1 MLKTAVALS
10 IILGFL
16 SQEFLGLASGGLVS
30 AGYLAFYF
38 NQPYRII
45 STLALTIIVFLA
57 VKGLE
62 QILFIYGRRRFA
74 CCVLLGI
81 IFAWILNEV
90 IVSSNFISQDLRIIG
105 YVVPGLIA
113 NDMLKQGICKTLV
126 VLLIIGISIV
136 LLHLAGAF

>member
-10 IILGFL
+10 IILGFM

-45 STLALTIIVFLA
+45 STLVLAIIVYFS
-57 VKGLE
+57 VKLLE
-62 QILFIYGRRRFA
+62 QFLFIYGRRRFA

-81 IFAWILNEV
+81 IYAWLLSFV
-90 IVSSNFISQDLRIIG
+90 ASDLRAIG
-105 YVVPGLIA
+105 YIVPGLIA
-113 NDMLKQGICKTLV
+113 NDMLKQGIFKTV
-126 VLLIIGISIV
+126 AVLLIIGISIT
-136 LLHLAGAF
+136 LLHLAGVF

>member
-10 IILGFL
+10 VILGFL

-30 AGYLAFYF
+30 AGYLAFFF

-45 STLALTIIVFLA
+45 STLALAIIVFLS

-62 QILFIYGRRRFA
+62 QLLFIYGRRRFA

-90 IVSSNFISQDLRIIG
+90 IVSNIFISKDLRIIG

-113 NDMLKQGICKTLV
+113 NDMLKQGVFKTLA
-126 VLLIIGISIV
+126 VLLIVAISIV

>member
-1 MLKTAVALS
+1 MLKIAVALS

-30 AGYLAFYF
+30 AGYLAFFF

-45 STLALTIIVFLA
+45 STIGMAILVYIT
-57 VKGLE
+57 VKILE
-62 QILFIYGRRRFA
+62 QFLFIYGRRRFA
-74 CCVLLGI
+74 CTVILGI
-81 IFAWILNEV
+81 IYAWILNEV
-90 IVSSNFISQDLRIIG
+90 LVHTSFIGEDIRIIG

-113 NDMLKQGICKTLV
+113 NDMLKQGLFKTLA
-126 VLLIIGISIV
+126 VLLIIAISIV

>member
-45 STLALTIIVFLA
+45 STLALAIIVFLA

-62 QILFIYGRRRFA
+62 QVLFIYGRRRFA

-90 IVSSNFISQDLRIIG
+90 IVSSNFVSQDLRIIG

-113 NDMLKQGICKTLV
+113 NDMLKQGICKTHV

>member
-45 STLALTIIVFLA
+45 STLVLAIIVFLA

-62 QILFIYGRRRFA
+62 QVLFIYGRRRFA

-90 IVSSNFISQDLRIIG
+90 IVSINFVYQDLRIVG

-113 NDMLKQGICKTLV
+113 NDMLKQGILKTLA

-136 LLHLAGAF
+136 LLHLVGAF

>member
-1 MLKTAVALS
+1 MLKTAIALS
-10 IILGFL
+10 IILGFV

-45 STLALTIIVFLA
+45 ATLALA
-57 VKGLE
+57 VLVYFTVKLLE
-62 QILFIYGRRRFA
+62 QFIFIYGRRRFA
-74 CCVLLGI
+74 CAVLLGI
-81 IFAWILNEV
+81 IFSWLLNEV
-90 IVSSNFISQDLRIIG
+90 IITSNVVGVDVRIIG

-113 NDMLKQGICKTLV
+113 NDMLKQGVLKTLAM
-126 VLLIIGISIV
+126 LLIIGISIV

>member
-1 MLKTAVALS
+1 MLKTAIALS

-30 AGYLAFYF
+30 AGYLAYYF
-38 NQPYRII
+38 NSPYRII
-45 STLALTIIVFLA
+45 STLALA
-57 VKGLE
+57 VAVYFSVKLLE
-62 QILFIYGRRRFA
+62 QFLFIYGRRRFA
-74 CCVLLGI
+74 LCVLLGI
-81 IFAWILNEV
+81 LYAWILSKGSFFN
-90 IVSSNFISQDLRIIG
+90 IDLRAIG

-113 NDMLKQGICKTLV
+113 NDMLKQGIFKTLM

>member
-38 NQPYRII
+38 NQPYRIV
-45 STLALTIIVFLA
+45 STLALAIVVYFT
-57 VKGLE
+57 VKLLE
-62 QILFIYGRRRFA
+62 HFLFIYGRRRFA

-81 IFAWILNEV
+81 IYACLL
-90 IVSSNFISQDLRIIG
+90 SSVAGDLRAIG
-105 YVVPGLIA
+105 YIVPGLIA
-113 NDMLKQGICKTLV
+113 NDMLKQGIFKTLV

-136 LLHLAGAF
+136 LLHLAGVF

>member
-45 STLALTIIVFLA
+45 STLALAIIVFLA

-62 QILFIYGRRRFA
+62 QVLFIYGRRRFA

-90 IVSSNFISQDLRIIG
+90 IVSSNFVSQDLRIIG

>member
-10 IILGFL
+10 IILGFM

-45 STLALTIIVFLA
+45 STLVLAIVVYFS
-57 VKGLE
+57 VKLLE
-62 QILFIYGRRRFA
+62 QFLFIYGRRRFA

-81 IFAWILNEV
+81 IYAWIL
-90 IVSSNFISQDLRIIG
+90 SFAASDLRAIG

-113 NDMLKQGICKTLV
+113 NDMLKQGIFKTV
-126 VLLIIGISIV
+126 AVLLIIGISIT
-136 LLHLAGAF
+136 LLHLAGVF

>member
-1 MLKTAVALS
+1 MLKTAIALS

-30 AGYLAFYF
+30 AGYLAYYF

-45 STLALTIIVFLA
+45 ATLGMAILVYIT
-57 VKGLE
+57 VKILE
-62 QILFIYGRRRFA
+62 NLLFIYGRRRFA
-74 CCVLLGI
+74 LCVLLGI
-81 IFAWILNEV
+81 IYAWILNEL
-90 IVSSNFISQDLRIIG
+90 IVSANLISIDIRIVG

-113 NDMLKQGICKTLV
+113 NDMLKQGILKTLAV
-126 VLLIIGISIV
+126 ILIIGITIT

>member
-38 NQPYRII
+38 NQPYRIV
-45 STLALTIIVFLA
+45 STLALAIVVYFTVNL
-57 VKGLE
+57 LE
-62 QILFIYGRRRFA
+62 HFLFIYGRRRFA

-81 IFAWILNEV
+81 IYAWLLSFV
-90 IVSSNFISQDLRIIG
+90 AADLRAIG

-113 NDMLKQGICKTLV
+113 NDMLKQGVFKTLV
-126 VLLIIGISIV
+126 MLLIIGISIV
-136 LLHLAGAF
+136 LLHLAGVF